1 LPEGEQLNESQI
13 RDHLHVRTIRVAFN
27 FIQLTRLFGGRSMT
41 RNALLGAI
49 AIVAVGCTTKEN
61 PPAQDTTHHDSTAAA
76 QSTAA
81 TAQKIGEATGL
92 KTPESVKYDA
102 DLDVYF
108 VSNIDGNPSG
118 KDGKG
123 EITKIRA
130 DSTGTSMPF
139 IESGKN
145 GVTLN
150 APKGL
155 AIKGDT
161 LWVADI
167 DAVRAFN
174 KRTGAPISSVDL
186 RGQKATFLNDVAI
199 GGDGDVY
206 VTDTGIAFDA
216 KGQVSH
222 PGVNRVFKIA
232 GKTATEAAKGDSIQ
246 SPNGITWDSANNRFL
261 IATFSGND
269 VLAWAPGSDKVTHVA
284 SGPGQ
289 YDGIEVLSDGRILV
303 SSWADSAVHVIQ
315 NGKMSALVHNVNA
328 PADIGLDTKRNVL
341 AVPRFSDNK
350 VEFFKVP

>member
-1 LPEGEQLNESQI
+1 
-13 RDHLHVRTIRVAFN
+13 
-27 FIQLTRLFGGRSMT
+27 MT

-61 PPAQDTTHHDSTAAA
+61 PPAQDTTHHDSAAAA

-81 TAQKIGEATGL
+81 TAQKIGETTGL

-145 GVTLN
+145 GAMLN

-174 KRTGAPISSVDL
+174 KRTGAPIASVDL

-222 PGVNRVFKIA
+222 PGMNRIFKIV
-232 GKTATEAAKGDSIQ
+232 GKTVSEAAKGDSI
-246 SPNGITWDSANNRFL
+246 A
-261 IATFSGND
+261 
-269 VLAWAPGSDKVTHVA
+269 
-284 SGPGQ
+284 
-289 YDGIEVLSDGRILV
+289 
-303 SSWADSAVHVIQ
+303 
-315 NGKMSALVHNVNA
+315 
-328 PADIGLDTKRNVL
+328 
-341 AVPRFSDNK
+341 
-350 VEFFKVP
+350 